1 MDNPLYLR
9 QSVVQTAIIG
19 GGLAGLTLAVQE
31 AMAGRRVVVFEKET
45 YPFHKVCGEYISRES
60 ADFLTR
66 LGVPLAALNLPVIT
80 RLTVTGPDGSTI
92 HRPLGLG
99 GIGVS
104 RFFLDQ
110 FLANLVRARGGEVRE
125 GVKVTDVSFD
135 AEADSFTLETSAGSV
150 QARVVAG
157 AWGRRANL
165 DVKLARPY
173 LANRA
178 DAAHNYV
185 AVKYHLR
192 LPGFP
197 PDLIELHNFADG
209 YAGFSQVEDG
219 RTCMAYLT
227 TAENLRRAG
236 SIAALEATVLAANPA
251 LAARLAAAEKL
262 IQPPLT
268 VSQVTF
274 NRKAPVENHLL
285 MLGDAAGTIAP
296 LCGNGMSMGMRA
308 AHVLHGLLTEYYA
321 DRLTRLT
328 LEETYTRAW
337 DARFRL
343 RILAGRTIQRFFGQP
358 ALTSAII
365 RGLRAVPWAAD
376 GLVRLTHGQPF

>member
-1 MDNPLYLR
+1 MVPT
-9 QSVVQTAIIG
+9 VIIG

-31 AMAGRRVVVFEKET
+31 ASAGRAVTVLEKET

-80 RLTVTGPDGSTI
+80 RLTVTAPDGTAI

-104 RFFLDQ
+104 RYFLDQ
-110 FLANLVRARGGEVRE
+110 FLANLVRQRGGEVRE
-125 GVKVTDVSFD
+125 GVRVTDVRFD
-135 AEADSFTLETSAGSV
+135 AAADLFALETSAGPV

-173 LANRA
+173 LANRH
-178 DAAHNYV
+178 DAAHNFV
-185 AVKYHLR
+185 AVKHHLR
-192 LPGFP
+192 LPDFP
-197 PDLIELHNFADG
+197 PDLIELHNFRDG
-209 YAGFSQVEDG
+209 YAGLSRVEDG

-251 LAARLAAAEKL
+251 LAARLQAAEFL

-268 VSQVTF
+268 ISQVTF

-285 MLGDAAGTIAP
+285 LLGDAAGTIAP
-296 LCGNGMSMGMRA
+296 LAGNGMSMGMRA

-321 DRLTRLT
+321 GHLPRAT
-328 LEETYTRAW
+328 LETAYTRAW

-358 ALTSAII
+358 ALTSAFI
-365 RGLRAVPWAAD
+365 RTLRAAPWAAD
-376 GLVRLTHGQPF
+376 ALVRLTHGEPF